1 MIDIIKDTLMDSLK
15 LIPFLFCAFLIME
28 FIEHKLSNKSKKVIE
43 KSGKYGPF
51 LGSILGAFPQ
61 CGFSV
66 AATNLYATRIISVG
80 TLIAIYLSTSD
91 EMLPILISQNVDAI
105 LILEILGLKVAIG
118 MICGV
123 FIDYILRN
131 KKQSKHNEI
140 KDFCE
145 EEHCHCDHGIIL
157 PTIKHT
163 LNILLFITIVT
174 FLLNL
179 GIEYLGEENIAKIF
193 MKDSFVGPFISS
205 LIGLIPNCASSV
217 VITELYLT
225 EAITFGSAMAGLLTG
240 AGVGLLILFKVNK
253 NMKDNFK
260 ILFTVYGIG
269 VVVGII
275 IDLIGMIL

>member
-145 EEHCHCDHGIIL
+145 EGHCHCDHGIIL